1 VRVYGASGASLHG
14 RVTAARAQPVGDAV
28 VALRAGPTAQPV
40 MTLSGRDGAYSFGDL
55 QPGVDYELQADHEGL
70 ASRVRTL
77 RVSNA
82 DEIVTIDLNLLA
94 PIQFQDITAK
104 AGLDFTLRNGATG
117 RFYQP
122 EIMTGGVA
130 ALDYNNDGCMDIF
143 FVNGAALP
151 SLVKTGPEYH
161 NRLYRNN
168 CDSTFTDVTETAG
181 LSGAGY
187 AIGVAAGHFDNYGF
201 CDLFVA
207 GVHRNTL
214 YRNRRDG
221 TFEEV
226 TVKAGLGGTVPKYGK
241 MWAVSAGW
249 F

>member
-1 VRVYGASGASLHG
+1 MSFLRIIVAISVAALGLILVRVYGASGASLHG

-117 RFYQP
+117 DRKS
-122 EIMTGGVA
+122 T
-130 ALDYNNDGCMDIF
+130 
-143 FVNGAALP
+143 
-151 SLVKTGPEYH
+151 
-161 NRLYRNN
+161 RLN
-168 CDSTFTDVTETAG
+168 S
-181 LSGAGY
+181 S
-187 AIGVAAGHFDNYGF
+187 
-201 CDLFVA
+201 
-207 GVHRNTL
+207 HRCIS
-214 YRNRRDG
+214 Y
-221 TFEEV
+221 
-226 TVKAGLGGTVPKYGK
+226 
-241 MWAVSAGW
+241 
-249 F
+249 